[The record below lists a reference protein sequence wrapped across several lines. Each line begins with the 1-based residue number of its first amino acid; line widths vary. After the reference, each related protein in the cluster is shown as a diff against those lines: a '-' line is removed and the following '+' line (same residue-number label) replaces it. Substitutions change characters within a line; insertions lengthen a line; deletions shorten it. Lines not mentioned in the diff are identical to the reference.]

1 METIL
6 NAIRTEC
13 LGRQEFTREDAV
25 QEILVLESIQ
35 SLVRDR
41 IRQLAQVI
49 REEDNALTTQQL
61 EEMPVFDWTEENEY
75 LQEIME
81 LHPVPSPR
89 RKYRNCADDLEPL
102 FQNHLISRLVSRPNG
117 YRWLECHLGIPKST
131 LCRWNY
137 SYVRN
142 PNWRPWLNPNKGT
155 SYKFRREDCDMLKQ
169 ALLTDPRMT
178 HKEVNSGVILEML
191 QEFWTRA
198 HPYQE
203 FPQMCVA
210 TVRRLVKR
218 WGWSWRRA
226 HKRRRPGVNPDA
238 GLRFVYEVLILL
250 RDGVEPWQ
258 IVNAD
263 ETAFVLYPHGFY
275 TWARRGRDAVQIHV
289 EGNEKQS
296 YTVMVAVTMDC
307 RKLPLFTIVQGKT
320 ARSEWG
326 LKLDSEGPHV
336 STHSPSGWM
345 TAEAMME
352 WLRFL
357 RGLPMYIGTPVIHVV
372 MDGYATHLC
381 NDVTALADGVRDPAT
396 YHPARSHGSAPAVG
410 PQRLWRSQGG
420 IPGHLSL
427 GNVPEGGQAHDEGRF
442 RSLLDPCV
450 GAGIG
455 EGHPARMG
463 VL

>member
-1 METIL
+1 MRNGNHFERDKNRVLRETGIHAGGCSAG
-6 NAIRTEC
+6 NIGVGEHSVASKRSDSPTGAC
-13 LGRQEFTREDAV
+13 HKGGGQCT
-25 QEILVLESIQ
+25 
-35 SLVRDR
+35 
-41 IRQLAQVI
+41 
-49 REEDNALTTQQL
+49 DNA
-61 EEMPVFDWTEENEY
+61 
-75 LQEIME
+75 
-81 LHPVPSPR
+81 
-89 RKYRNCADDLEPL
+89 A
-102 FQNHLISRLVSRPNG
+102 
-117 YRWLECHLGIPKST
+117 
-131 LCRWNY
+131 
-137 SYVRN
+137 
-142 PNWRPWLNPNKGT
+142 
-155 SYKFRREDCDMLKQ
+155 
-169 ALLTDPRMT
+169 
-178 HKEVNSGVILEML
+178 
-191 QEFWTRA
+191 
-198 HPYQE
+198 
-203 FPQMCVA
+203 
-210 TVRRLVKR
+210 VRR
-218 WGWSWRRA
+218 
-226 HKRRRPGVNPDA
+226 NA
-238 GLRFVYEVLILL
+238 GLRLDGGERVLAGDYGVAPGTIAEEEVQELCGRSGAFVSEPFDIKTCEQTERISMARVSSGNSEVDALQMESQL
-250 RDGVEPWQ
+250 RKEPELAALAESEQ
-258 IVNAD
+258 RNKLQVQEGGLRHAETSTTNRSANDSRGGQLRGDSGDATRVLDQGASVPGIPAD
-263 ETAFVLYPHGFY
+263 VRGDCSPISEEVGMELAESAQETSPRCESACWVALRIRSDDSPQRRRGALADRETAFVLYPHGFY
-275 TWARRGRDAVQIHV
+275 TWAQRGKDAVQIHV

-320 ARSEWG
+320 ASSEWG

-372 MDGYATHLC
+372 MYGYATHLC
-381 NDVTALADGVRDPAT
+381 NDVTALADVRDPAT

-420 IPGHLSL
+420 IPSHLSL